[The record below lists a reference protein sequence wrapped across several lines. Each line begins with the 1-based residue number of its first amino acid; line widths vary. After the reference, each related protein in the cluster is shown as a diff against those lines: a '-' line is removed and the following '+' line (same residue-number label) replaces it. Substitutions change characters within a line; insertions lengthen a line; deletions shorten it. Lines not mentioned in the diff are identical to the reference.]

1 MMTSP
6 AVGQQAGLDVDVA
19 NVDLRRVRYFVAVA
33 EELHFTRAAQRMG
46 ITQSSLSAAIQ
57 RMEAEHGAP
66 LLRRSTRRGAL
77 TPEGP
82 RVLREARALLRAADR
97 FATPPERTAT
107 LRIGTCPPA
116 RVPLLDAIVGECVQS
131 GFSEQIA
138 LREELSGAL
147 LDALDAG
154 DVDIVV
160 TLATDAESDGRHVEL
175 LATVPL

>member
-66 LLRRSTRRGAL
+66 LLRRSTRRVAL
-77 TPEGP
+77 TPEGH

-97 FATPPERTAT
+97 FPRPRGGADLFGPPPEGTAP

-116 RVPLLDAIVGECVQS
+116 RVPLLDAIVEDCVQL
-131 GFSEQIA
+131 GFRELIA
-138 LREELSGAL
+138 LR
-147 LDALDAG
+147 
-154 DVDIVV
+154 
-160 TLATDAESDGRHVEL
+160 
-175 LATVPL
+175 